1 MISLS
6 LLWKSAKTFLRA
18 LWKALRQFFHESTGV
33 LFAMFAF
40 SGGMA
45 VWRQWHHARVPWL
58 LAFAGGYALMMAAFA
73 VTAFRSA
80 RKVR

>member
-6 LLWKSAKTFLRA
+6 LLWKSAQTFLRA
-18 LWKALRQFFHESTGV
+18 LWKALRQFFHESTGA

-40 SGGMA
+40 SGGIA

-58 LAFAGGYALMMAAFA
+58 LALAAGYALMMAAFA

>member
-1 MISLS
+1 MISLP
-6 LLWKSAKTFLRA
+6 LLWRSTKTFLRA
-18 LWKALRQFFHESTGV
+18 LWKALRQFFHESTGA

-40 SGGMA
+40 SGGIA

-58 LAFAGGYALMMAAFA
+58 LALAAGYALMMAAFA

>member
-1 MISLS
+1 MISLP
-6 LLWKSAKTFLRA
+6 LLWRSARVFLRA

-40 SGGMA
+40 SGGVA

-58 LAFAGGYALMMAAFA
+58 LALAAGYALMMAAFA

>member
-6 LLWKSAKTFLRA
+6 LLWKSAQTFLRA
-18 LWKALRQFFHESTGV
+18 VWKALRQFFHESTGV

-40 SGGMA
+40 SGGVA

-58 LAFAGGYALMMAAFA
+58 LAFAAAYALMMWVVSSLAQA
-73 VTAFRSA
+73 SA
-80 RKVR
+80 